1 MGFIVNKQEAREAS
15 VRFEECVYSFVASH
29 VGQKPSYLQLRDCT
43 RIMVCF
49 CAKMRRGRGE
59 KERGETERERNGW
72 AACRGPDYR
81 ILYVTRFIILC
92 SMSRQKHRTTRQR
105 FKTTHFR
112 FILLLLLYYSC
123 YYNTVKF
130 LRESNMQYEIIS
142 KLVNKL
148 CLSLSS
154 YLPIVMMEGC
164 EEMHGGG
171 GGRRRRGRREP
182 FRGQK

>member
-1 MGFIVNKQEAREAS
+1 MEQRGSAS
-15 VRFEECVYSFVASH
+15 
-29 VGQKPSYLQLRDCT
+29 K
-43 RIMVCF
+43 
-49 CAKMRRGRGE
+49 RR
-59 KERGETERERNGW
+59 TL
-72 AACRGPDYR
+72 D
-81 ILYVTRFIILC
+81 LYYYYYIILV
-92 SMSRQKHRTTRQR
+92 TI
-105 FKTTHFR
+105 
-112 FILLLLLYYSC
+112 ILS
-123 YYNTVKF
+123 F

-142 KLVNKL
+142 ELVNKL

>member
-1 MGFIVNKQEAREAS
+1 
-15 VRFEECVYSFVASH
+15 
-29 VGQKPSYLQLRDCT
+29 
-43 RIMVCF
+43 
-49 CAKMRRGRGE
+49 
-59 KERGETERERNGW
+59 
-72 AACRGPDYR
+72 
-81 ILYVTRFIILC
+81 
-92 SMSRQKHRTTRQR
+92 MSRQKHGTTRQR
-105 FKTTHFR
+105 FKTHFR

-142 KLVNKL
+142 ELVNKL